1 MMKRMVYKDET
12 GYHMYM
18 DVDEPPA
25 KRLYDLEEERERRER
40 SEAWVELLLEPGR
53 EGVSNRVGPPHLI
66 MQLLTKELVTVFREM
81 KIPGVSDYQLVEEL
95 RKLMIERMEKEDTD
109 VLR

>member
-1 MMKRMVYKDET
+1 MKRMVYKDET

-18 DVDEPPA
+18 DVDEPPV

-53 EGVSNRVGPPHLI
+53 ESITNRIGPPHII
-66 MQLLTKELVTVFREM
+66 MQLLTDELVTVLREM
-81 KIPGVSDYQLVEEL
+81 KIPGVSNYQLVEEF
-95 RKLMIERMEKEDTD
+95 RKLMVERMEKEAPD